1 MKNDSLMN
9 SKTNSQ
15 LIADMQDK
23 FGVIEWVAD
32 KMEQGDYE
40 TVKEFIKF
48 RVDVQLR
55 EELEE
60 TSDAVAQGNPEEIVD
75 GLIDILVFAY
85 GTLDLLGVDA
95 DESFGRVTEANM
107 AKEPGIKAGRP
118 NPWGLPDLIKP
129 EGWQS
134 PSHIN
139 NHGILPLVYKA
150 ESEIKW

>member
-1 MKNDSLMN
+1 MKNESLMN
-9 SKTNSQ
+9 SKTNSE
-15 LIADMQDK
+15 LIMDMHDK
-23 FGVIEWVAD
+23 FGVSEWVFN
-32 KMEQGDYE
+32 KMEEGDYE
-40 TVKEFIKF
+40 TLKRFIEFRI
-48 RVDVQLR
+48 DVQLR

-60 TSDAVAQGNPEEIVD
+60 TSAAIVQGDAEEVVD

-107 AKEPGIKAGRP
+107 AKEPGIKPGRP